1 MTRWLWFVLCALVGL
16 AAIYCGL
23 LVPAHLRAVDA
34 DVLRVAGQNTP
45 TLPGIGGMFVG
56 SGHWESAQLFMR
68 AARESDV
75 PGREE
80 LSFAL
85 SNQRQRMVLRPSFV
99 PSWATPP
106 APRPTDA
113 TA

>member
-1 MTRWLWFVLCALVGL
+1 MTRWLWFVLCIVVGL

-45 TLPGIGGMFVG
+45 TLAK
-56 SGHWESAQLFMR
+56 SGAALVNDGQWEAAQLLMR
-68 AARESDV
+68 AAREQDV

-85 SNQRQRMVLRPSFV
+85 NNSVKRI
-99 PSWATPP
+99 PP
-106 APRPTDA
+106 ALVCSGRFRRDA
-113 TA
+113 GGCEGRGN